1 MWTRTLILL
10 STIYSRYSHRNKL
23 QDAHRFVLLES
34 DEKCWNRE
42 SKCFRKK
49 TWKKAGAGEENG
61 TKSVR
66 VQLKRKNSVFMML
79 RQGLSCY
86 GWCPGFWVWGSL
98 VSGWRT
104 MMEESRWRIKAWPNC
119 LWPANTPPSAE
130 RGSLRL
136 ARSSSAEAGV
146 LQCCH
151 CLNMTD
157 APVSDLHLL
166 QNQPTN
172 LLIPN
177 HRFAMA
183 E

>member
-42 SKCFRKK
+42 SKCFREK

-104 MMEESRWRIKAWPNC
+104 MMEESRWRIKAGLIAYGLLTHLHLPKGDPWGLLAPPQ
-119 LWPANTPPSAE
+119 LKPAF
-130 RGSLRL
+130 
-136 ARSSSAEAGV
+136 SSAAIV
-146 LQCCH
+146 WIWLMRPS
-151 CLNMTD
+151 LTFT
-157 APVSDLHLL
+157 SYRTS
-166 QNQPTN
+166 QPISWFQT
-172 LLIPN
+172 ID
-177 HRFAMA
+177 
-183 E
+183 